1 MDLCPHIQSVDSS
14 DESKTSGFASDCDM
28 KLALDISTPVVPS
41 ESRYLTRLMV
51 YGNEDELSRS
61 ESSQSSKT
69 SGSELRTYNID
80 PHNKIIQDK
89 IRAALK
95 FLTFREQHVLVQ
107 FWSPRVVGKHQLLT
121 SIDQPFGL
129 GVLDER
135 LLLYRKDS
143 VHSSFVV
150 DMNDEDEDTSPIARV
165 FRRGLPEWT
174 SDVTNY
180 LPKDFPQQE
189 CAIRCNLNG
198 YLALPVFDSD
208 VRSCVGVIELLT
220 SSKYSSFAYEVQQVE
235 SALKTTKLTTAQ
247 AFDSPSINVHYEQ
260 RQNELQRILS
270 ILKAV
275 CETHQLPLAQTWA
288 VSPLSSFASHE
299 EVLKM
304 TCNSFD
310 IRCLGK
316 TCMSTASLPFYVPD
330 LGLWSFRKAC
340 REQHVDK
347 ACGLVGR
354 ALLSCG
360 SCFCGNV
367 TKLSEEEYPLVHN
380 AQMSGLTSCFAIF
393 LHSIE
398 SNDDYVLEFFLSLNR
413 DDGKHVHN
421 LVQTLKEN
429 IEIAYGF
436 ELGDTSSIQVVG
448 PPTEASLFLYTGP
461 QRTINSCITTAKTN
475 ILETV
480 SSDSESFVG
489 DVAKTNSTYIVN
501 QLPSKQELF
510 NNNGATMI
518 TSTEILSLDD
528 IERDNVNVAC
538 KKDNDNVMYDHDV
551 SMHMTNVGEKSNSLK
566 QGSKRKLYSLTMEA
580 AEKHVGK
587 PTDEAAN
594 SLGGKS
600 SYLQRTSIEQFGL
613 SSVVFL
619 LLRIKRWSCLSKH
632 HEFSGK
638 WWLCGKHSY
647 LPFKLDSVYQV
658 AQVLLSLKRWRN
670 RKSSMHAIHN
680 RDHPTVFESIENPKY
695 KPNIIK
701 PYCYVNWKLAESSLV
716 YASPKHTVASVISDA
731 KKVTVKATY
740 KGDMIKFQFPTSLGL
755 FELENEV
762 AERINLKSK
771 RIFLKYRDEDDD
783 LILLACD
790 ADLRSLL
797 GSSTSN
803 NSVIKLIIVLADE

>member
-14 DESKTSGFASDCDM
+14 DESKTSGFASDSDM

-51 YGNEDELSRS
+51 YGNKDELSRS
-61 ESSQSSKT
+61 EWSQST
-69 SGSELRTYNID
+69 TTNGFELRTDNID

-95 FLTFREQHVLVQ
+95 LLTFREQHVLVQ
-107 FWSPRVVGKHQLLT
+107 FWSPRVAGKHQLLT

-150 DMNDEDEDTSPIARV
+150 DMNDEDEDSSPIARV

-208 VRSCVGVIELLT
+208 TRSCVGVIELFT

-247 AFDSPSINVHYEQ
+247 AFDSPNINVHYEQ

-288 VSPLSSFASHE
+288 VSPPSGFASHE
-299 EVLKM
+299 EILKM
-304 TCNSFD
+304 T
-310 IRCLGK
+310 
-316 TCMSTASLPFYVPD
+316 Y

-380 AQMSGLTSCFAIF
+380 AQMSG
-393 LHSIE
+393 
-398 SNDDYVLEFFLSLNR
+398 

-448 PPTEASLFLYTGP
+448 PPTEASLFLYTDP

-731 KKVTVKATY
+731 KK
-740 KGDMIKFQFPTSLGL
+740 
-755 FELENEV
+755 
-762 AERINLKSK
+762 SK
-771 RIFLKYRDEDDD
+771 RLFLKYRDEDDD

-797 GSSTSN
+797 RSSTSN
-803 NSVIKLIIVLADE
+803 NSVIKLIIALADDVESETIRLSYDGRFKSSLTRGDWDPKVAAL